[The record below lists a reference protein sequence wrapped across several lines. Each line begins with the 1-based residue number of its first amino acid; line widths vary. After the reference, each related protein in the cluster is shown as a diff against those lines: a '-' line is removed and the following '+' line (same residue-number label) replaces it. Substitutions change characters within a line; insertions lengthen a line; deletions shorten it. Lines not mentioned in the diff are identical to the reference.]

1 MEAAGRMVRV
11 QTEYASVKYI
21 LVFVIALACAGC
33 ADDPQRPVKATI
45 SGTQSEL
52 DASCKL
58 PVYQC
63 LYQPVHIS
71 VILRDGSKFDT
82 TLPPPTPIVQPGQ
95 LFIFPG
101 QTLYLEADLDGD
113 KLTNFKL
120 VPSVV
125 HPEKTLTLKFTQES
139 GGAAGNMMMF
149 NISNPF
155 DRPMKYRAG
164 LMHLD
169 PADSRLFK
177 TSACPVVAKGNAF
190 ETWSEPLFQLVMA
203 DFHLVDPKSQEA
215 GMCD

>member
-1 MEAAGRMVRV
+1 MGTAGEMAGIAP
-11 QTEYASVKYI
+11 EYACLKYI
-21 LVFVIALACAGC
+21 PIFIIALACAGC
-33 ADDPQRPVKATI
+33 ANDPQRPVKATI

-52 DASCKL
+52 DAACKL

-71 VILRDGSKFDT
+71 VIMRDGSTFDT
-82 TLPPPTPIVQPGQ
+82 TLPPPTPIVQPGH
-95 LFIFPG
+95 LSIFPG

-113 KLTNFKL
+113 QLTNFKL

-125 HPEKTLTLKFTQES
+125 HPEKTLTLNFTQES

-149 NISNPF
+149 KISNPF

-169 PADSRLFK
+169 PADSRLFQ
-177 TSACPVVAKGNAF
+177 TSACPVVARGSGF
-190 ETWSEPLFQLVMA
+190 ETWPEPLFQLVFA
-203 DFHLVDPKSQEA
+203 DMRLVDPKSPEA
-215 GMCD
+215 SMCN